1 MVGHQS
7 DMWLL
12 ISDRLA
18 RPDLVD
24 VGELGGQAGGG
35 GNAAG
40 AHLSAMVGQSLL
52 LHGQVRLLVEQLL
65 DAADRGGGRQ
75 AVGPDAHVL
84 VANRHPGQPR
94 N

>member
-35 GNAAG
+35 GRCWSSPVGHGGTVAAPPRAG
-40 AHLSAMVGQSLL
+40 PSP
-52 LHGQVRLLVEQLL
+52 RR
-65 DAADRGGGRQ
+65 AA
-75 AVGPDAHVL
+75 A
-84 VANRHPGQPR
+84 
-94 N
+94 